1 MTMPQQAL
9 RRWQPGTFGWT
20 AKHLQREQLLA
31 LCVLMAFGGTM
42 VFYLL
47 PQQMY
52 DPRANLWASL
62 LMLALLPLIWV
73 QRLQMWIANLTMV
86 ILLSLLTYIAVKT
99 GGINSPVMVHLIV
112 LALPTLFFLGV
123 LGAAFWMLLVLS
135 IQLGLLLASL
145 QGGLIQP
152 MEKQGMVWWSL
163 LNHVLA
169 CSVMVWMLS
178 LFEQSHRS
186 QLAVVKA
193 RNLELEAASAQLL
206 AAQSHKDEFVAAVG
220 HELRTPMNAILG
232 LNGLLREEL
241 ADNPVHVD
249 TVEHIRLSTE
259 HLLSV
264 VNAILDF
271 AQLQAGRV
279 QLFPEPIAVQ
289 AWLAALLPKFSARA
303 QAKGLDWQVQVDP
316 HLPAQIWQDRQRL
329 SQLLEHLLDNA
340 IKFTARG
347 GITLRLQQQGECLRV
362 EVQDT
367 GRGVAHERHTHI
379 FNRFESADMATHQAY
394 GGTGLGLSICERLV
408 VLQGGRIGVH
418 SEVGQGALFWFELPL
433 QASTAAQPV
442 VPAATAQWT
451 GQAPFD
457 VLVVDDN
464 AMNLKVAQLQLRKA
478 WPMARITTASSGA
491 EALAKIQTQPLD
503 LALIDMVMPGMDGLA
518 VTRAVRDLPV
528 PLCHLPVIAL
538 TANANPVDRQR
549 CLDAGMNDVLYK
561 PMDPERMLETVS
573 QVMAARQGMT

>member
-1 MTMPQQAL
+1 MRLLESTL
-9 RRWQPGTFGWT
+9 RGWRSKSFGWT
-20 AKHLQREQLLA
+20 TAPLQREQLLA
-31 LCVLMAFGGTM
+31 LCILMVLGGSM
-42 VFYLL
+42 LFYLL
-47 PQQMY
+47 PQQIY
-52 DPRANLWASL
+52 DPRANLWSSL
-62 LMLALLPLIWV
+62 LLFALMPLIWV
-73 QRLQMWIANLTMV
+73 RRLHFIVANLA
-86 ILLSLLTYIAVKT
+86 LLIFVSLVTYIAVKT
-99 GGINSPVMVHLIV
+99 GGISSPVMVYLMV
-112 LALPTLFFLGV
+112 LAVPTLFFLGV
-123 LGAAFWMLLVLS
+123 WGAAVWMLLVLS
-135 IQLGLLLASL
+135 IQVGLLLATL

-152 MEKQGMVWWSL
+152 MQTQGTVLWTL

-169 CSVMVWMLS
+169 CIMMMWMLS
-178 LFEQSHRS
+178 LFEHSHRS
-186 QLAVVKA
+186 QLAVVQA
-193 RNLELEAASAQLL
+193 RNLELEAASAQLM

-241 ADNPVHVD
+241 ADNPAHVD
-249 TVEHIRLSTE
+249 TVEHIRHSTE

-264 VNAILDF
+264 VNGILDF

-279 QLFPEPIAVQ
+279 QLFPEPIALQ

-303 QAKGLDWQVQVDP
+303 QAKGLDWHVQVAP
-316 HLPAQIWQDRQRL
+316 QLPAEIWLDRQRL

-347 GITLRLQQQGECLRV
+347 GITLRLQWQNECLRV

-367 GRGVAHERHTHI
+367 GRGVAPERHMHI
-379 FNRFESADMATHQAY
+379 FNRFESADMATHQAF

-433 QASTAAQPV
+433 QASTAALPV
-442 VPAATAQWT
+442 APVATAQWP

-464 AMNLKVAQLQLRKA
+464 AMNLMVAQLQLRKA
-478 WPMARITTASSGA
+478 WPLARITTAASGA
-491 EALAKIQTQPLD
+491 EALAKIQAQPFD
-503 LALIDMVMPGMDGLA
+503 LALIDMVMPEMDGLTL
-518 VTRAVRDLPV
+518 TRAVRQLPL

-549 CLDAGMNDVLYK
+549 CLDAGMNEVLYK
-561 PMDPERMLETVS
+561 PMDPERMVETVS
-573 QVMAARQGMT
+573 QVMAAQQVLP

>member
-1 MTMPQQAL
+1 MKL
-9 RRWQPGTFGWT
+9 LQPLFRDGRPGAFGWA
-20 AKHLQREQLLA
+20 AKPLQREQLLA
-31 LCVLMAFGGTM
+31 LCFLMVFSGSM
-42 VFYLL
+42 LFYLL
-47 PQQMY
+47 PQQLY

-62 LMLALLPLIWV
+62 SLLALLPLIWV
-73 QRLQMWIANLTMV
+73 QRLQMFIANLALV
-86 ILLSLLTYIAVKT
+86 IFASLLTYIAVKT
-99 GGINSPVMVHLIV
+99 GGINSPVMVYLIV
-112 LALPTLFFLGV
+112 VAVPTLFFLGV
-123 LGAAFWMLLVLS
+123 WGAAFWMLLVLS
-135 IQLGLLLASL
+135 IQVGLMLATL

-152 MEKQGMVWWSL
+152 METQDTVLWSA
-163 LNHVLA
+163 LNHVMA
-169 CSVMVWMLS
+169 CSMLMWMLS
-178 LFEQSHRS
+178 LFEHSHRS

-241 ADNPVHVD
+241 ADNPAHVD
-249 TVEHIRLSTE
+249 TVDHIRLSTE

-264 VNAILDF
+264 VNDILDF

-303 QAKGLDWQVQVDP
+303 QAKGLDWQVQVSP
-316 HLPAQIWQDRQRL
+316 QLPAEIWLDRQRL

-340 IKFTARG
+340 IKFTAQGR
-347 GITLRLQQQGECLRV
+347 ITLRLQRQDGCLRV

-367 GRGVAHERHTHI
+367 GRGVAPERHTHI
-379 FNRFESADMATHQAY
+379 FNRFESADVATHQAF

-408 VLQGGRIGVH
+408 VLQGGRIGVR
-418 SEVGQGALFWFELPL
+418 SEVGRGALFWLELPL
-433 QASTAAQPV
+433 QTSTVLPVALAA
-442 VPAATAQWT
+442 PAPWS

-464 AMNLKVAQLQLRKA
+464 AMNLMVAQLQLRKA
-478 WPMARITTASSGA
+478 WPMARITTAASGA

-503 LALIDMVMPGMDGLA
+503 LALIDMVMPEMDGLA
-518 VTRAVRDLPV
+518 VTRAVRQLPQ

-561 PMDPERMLETVS
+561 PMDPERMVDTVS
-573 QVMAARQGMT
+573 QVMAARQVLS

>member
-1 MTMPQQAL
+1 MKL
-9 RRWQPGTFGWT
+9 LQPLFRDGRPGAFGWA
-20 AKHLQREQLLA
+20 AKPLQREQLLA
-31 LCVLMAFGGTM
+31 LCFLMVFSGSM
-42 VFYLL
+42 LFYLL
-47 PQQMY
+47 PQQLY

-62 LMLALLPLIWV
+62 SLLALLPLIWV
-73 QRLQMWIANLTMV
+73 QRLQLFIANLAVV
-86 ILLSLLTYIAVKT
+86 IFLSLLTYIAVKT
-99 GGINSPVMVHLIV
+99 GGINSPVMVYLIV
-112 LALPTLFFLGV
+112 VAVPTLFFLGV
-123 LGAAFWMLLVLS
+123 WGAAFWMLLVLS
-135 IQLGLLLASL
+135 IQVGLMLATL

-152 MEKQGMVWWSL
+152 METQDTVLWSA
-163 LNHVLA
+163 LNHVMA
-169 CSVMVWMLS
+169 CSMLMWMLS
-178 LFEQSHRS
+178 LFEHSHRS

-249 TVEHIRLSTE
+249 TVDHIRLSTE

-264 VNAILDF
+264 VNDILDF

-303 QAKGLDWQVQVDP
+303 QAKGLDWQVQVSP
-316 HLPAQIWQDRQRL
+316 QLPAEIWLDRQRL

-340 IKFTARG
+340 IKFTAQGR
-347 GITLRLQQQGECLRV
+347 ITLRLQRQDGCLRV

-367 GRGVAHERHTHI
+367 GRGVAPERHTHI
-379 FNRFESADMATHQAY
+379 FNRFESADVATHQAF

-408 VLQGGRIGVH
+408 VLQGGRIGVR
-418 SEVGQGALFWFELPL
+418 SEVGRGALFWLELPL
-433 QASTAAQPV
+433 QTSTVLPVALAA
-442 VPAATAQWT
+442 PAPWS

-464 AMNLKVAQLQLRKA
+464 AMNLMVAQLQLRKA
-478 WPMARITTASSGA
+478 WPMARITTAASGA

-503 LALIDMVMPGMDGLA
+503 LALIDMVMPEMDGLA
-518 VTRAVRDLPV
+518 VTRAVRQLPQ

-561 PMDPERMLETVS
+561 PMDPERMVDTVF
-573 QVMAARQGMT
+573 QVMAARQVVT

>member
-1 MTMPQQAL
+1 MKLLQPWL
-9 RRWQPGTFGWT
+9 RDGRPGAFGWA
-20 AKHLQREQLLA
+20 AKPLQREQLLA
-31 LCVLMAFGGTM
+31 LCFLMVFSGSM
-42 VFYLL
+42 LFYLL
-47 PQQMY
+47 PQQLY

-62 LMLALLPLIWV
+62 SLLALLPLIWV
-73 QRLQMWIANLTMV
+73 QRLQMFIANLAVV
-86 ILLSLLTYIAVKT
+86 IFVSLLTYIAVKT
-99 GGINSPVMVHLIV
+99 GGINSPVMVYLIV
-112 LALPTLFFLGV
+112 VAVPTLFFFGV
-123 LGAAFWMLLVLS
+123 WGAAFWMLLVLS
-135 IQLGLLLASL
+135 IQVGLMLATL
-145 QGGLIQP
+145 RGGLIQN
-152 MEKQGMVWWSL
+152 METQDTVLWST
-163 LNHVLA
+163 LNHLMA
-169 CSVMVWMLS
+169 CSMLMWMLS
-178 LFEQSHRS
+178 LFERSHRS

-241 ADNPVHVD
+241 ADNPSHVD
-249 TVEHIRLSTE
+249 TVDHIRLSTE

-264 VNAILDF
+264 VNDILDF

-289 AWLAALLPKFSARA
+289 AWLAVLLPKFSARA
-303 QAKGLDWQVQVDP
+303 QAKGLDWQVQVSP
-316 HLPAQIWQDRQRL
+316 QLPAEILLDRQRL

-340 IKFTARG
+340 IKFTAQGR
-347 GITLRLQQQGECLRV
+347 ITLRLQRQDGCLRV

-367 GRGVAHERHTHI
+367 GRGVAPERHTHI
-379 FNRFESADMATHQAY
+379 FNRFESADVATHQAF

-408 VLQGGRIGVH
+408 VLQGGRIGVR
-418 SEVGQGALFWFELPL
+418 SEVGRGALFWFELPL
-433 QASTAAQPV
+433 QTSTVLPVALAA
-442 VPAATAQWT
+442 PAPWS

-464 AMNLKVAQLQLRKA
+464 AMNLMVAQLQLRKA
-478 WPMARITTASSGA
+478 WPMARITTAASGA
-491 EALAKIQTQPLD
+491 EALAKIQAQPLD
-503 LALIDMVMPGMDGLA
+503 LALIDMVMPEMDGLA
-518 VTRAVRDLPV
+518 VTRTVRQLPQ

-561 PMDPERMLETVS
+561 PMDPERMLDTVS
-573 QVMAARQGMT
+573 QVMAARQVLT